1 MTFMEMLQAKWDE
14 GKFVCVGLD
23 PDYSKIPD
31 FIKAGV
37 GGGNHNDHK
46 AEVIT
51 NFCQAIVNSTYEYVL
66 AYKPNSAFFERYGW
80 EGMLALENVIAYIKH
95 TYPDIPVIL
104 DAKRGDIGNT
114 NDGYVEATFEVMNAD
129 AITVHG
135 YMGQESLKPFLDR
148 ADKGV
153 IVLCRTS
160 NPGAGEF
167 QSLEITL
174 QGDPNRL
181 YDYDEHQVSLYKII
195 ARHIAKRW
203 NSNGNC
209 AVVVGATAPAE
220 LAEVRR
226 IVGDM
231 PILLPGIGAQGGDLE
246 KTVLAG
252 INSKGDGIIVNLSR
266 SVLYASAE
274 DNFAEAAVA
283 EVIKINDA
291 IRELI
296 ASTKGS

>member
-1 MTFMEMLQAKWDE
+1 MTFMDMLQTKWNK

-23 PDYSKIPD
+23 PDYAKIPD
-31 FIKAGV
+31 SVKAEV
-37 GGGNHNDHK
+37 GGSKFNDHK

-51 NFCQAIVNSTYEYVL
+51 NFCLAIVNATHEYVL

-80 EGMLALENVIAYIKH
+80 EGILALENVIAHIKQ

-114 NDGYVEATFEVMNAD
+114 NDGYVEAAFDVMGAD

-148 ADKGV
+148 EDKCV

-167 QSLEITL
+167 QNLLNEF
-174 QGDPNRL
+174 
-181 YDYDEHQVSLYKII
+181 VSHGVRESESIFQTV
-195 ARHIAKRW
+195 AHRVSHFW
-203 NSNGNC
+203 NTNGNC

-231 PILLPGIGAQGGDLE
+231 PILLPGIGAQGGELE

-274 DNFAEAAVA
+274 DNFTDAAVA

-296 ASTKGS
+296 ATTKGS

>member
-1 MTFMEMLQAKWDE
+1 MDMLQTKWDE

-31 FIKAGV
+31 LLKAKVSGS
-37 GGGNHNDHK
+37 NHKSHK

-51 NFCQAIVNSTYEYVL
+51 NFCQSIVDATHDYVL

-95 TYPDIPVIL
+95 KYPDVPVIL

-114 NDGYVEATFEVMNAD
+114 NDGYVEAAFEIMNAD

-167 QSLEITL
+167 QNFLSEFVSH
-174 QGDPNRL
+174 GVRESEPL
-181 YDYDEHQVSLYKII
+181 YQSVAHRVSNF
-195 ARHIAKRW
+195 W
-203 NSNGNC
+203 NDNANC
-209 AVVVGATAPAE
+209 AVVVGATAPEE

-274 DNFAEAAVA
+274 DNFADAAVA

-296 ASTKGS
+296 ATTKGV